1 MLEEP
6 SQRGELEGD
15 RSSCWLAD
23 GEHLQHGGLPK
34 KEQAA
39 ASSRYTEKAGCTSSG
54 WKARGKEMQREPSEA
69 PYSTG
74 LSTGSVHFFK
84 PKSKVS
90 AQPRSPSLR

>member
-6 SQRGELEGD
+6 SQRGELGGD

-39 ASSRYTEKAGCTSSG
+39 ASSRYTEKAACTSSG
-54 WKARGKEMQREPSEA
+54 WKARGREIQRVGGTVFYRPVYRISPFLQAKEC
-69 PYSTG
+69 G
-74 LSTGSVHFFK
+74 
-84 PKSKVS
+84 VS
-90 AQPRSPSLR
+90 SA